1 MPRTRIALVG
11 LVGGTMFALAAAAV
25 SMVRGS
31 DLPGALLAAV
41 AGAAAFAVA
50 DVFVLSVW
58 TRRSHR

>member
-1 MPRTRIALVG
+1 
-11 LVGGTMFALAAAAV
+11 MFALAAAAV